1 MCGIF
6 GYIGPRNAART
17 CVAGLKKLE
26 YRGYDSAGVAG
37 VTGLHELEAV
47 KEVGRIANLES
58 AVDQALPQWSA
69 AIAHTRWATHG
80 QVSKENAHPHFDH
93 TRSIAIVH
101 NGIIENHQPLRDQ
114 LSSRDVQWATQ
125 TDTEVVAELIASLYE
140 GDMLVAVA
148 RTVSQLEGSY
158 ALAIVHRDF
167 PDWIFLAAKDCPL
180 AIGIGHGE
188 VFIASDA
195 RAFGEHTQEVL
206 FLEGGEIAAVRA
218 QAVALYDFQLHPKS
232 RAPHLVKALQES
244 MSKAGYSHY
253 MLKEIHEQPQ
263 VIRDA
268 FAGRLVGSHHP
279 VHLPA
284 LDQALHRLPQ
294 LRQLSMIACG
304 TSYHAGCLGALWAEE
319 ILRLPS
325 HAEIASEYRYRA
337 PVVPEGTLTC
347 AISQSGET
355 ADTLAALREAASS
368 GSPVYGLCNVE
379 GSTLHREATATA
391 LLGAGMEVS
400 VASTKAFTSQL
411 GVLALSILKLA
422 EDRGMEESALTQM
435 KSDLA
440 RIPEQL
446 EQVLRQAPA
455 IRQIAQQWASCN
467 RFFFIGRRHLVPVA
481 LEAALKLKEIAYVDA
496 SGYAAG
502 ELKHGPIALI
512 DSQSPTIAFCTNQQT
527 SAKMLSNLSEIQA
540 RGGPICAVTF
550 EDDVEWEAVAQ
561 HRIVLPACPDWLA
574 PFTASVVCQL
584 FAYYVALERGC
595 EIDQPRNLAK
605 SVTVE

>member
-6 GYIGPRNAART
+6 GYIGPRDAAQT
-17 CVAGLKKLE
+17 CVEGLKKLE

-37 VTGLHELEAV
+37 VTGYHKLEAL

-58 AVDQALPQWSA
+58 AVGLVRPQWSA

-80 QVSKENAHPHFDH
+80 QVSKENAHPHVDH

-101 NGIIENHQPLRDQ
+101 NGIIENHQPLRER
-114 LSSRDVQWATQ
+114 LSEQGVRWATQ
-125 TDTEVVAELIASLYE
+125 TDTEVVAELLASCYE

-180 AIGIGHGE
+180 AIGVGQGE
-188 VFIASDA
+188 IFIASDA

-206 FLEGGEIAAVRA
+206 FLEGGELAAVRA
-218 QAVALYDFQLHPKS
+218 SSVALYDFQLHPKS
-232 RAPHLVKALQES
+232 RSPHLVRALQES

-263 VIRDA
+263 VILDA
-268 FAGRLVGSHHP
+268 MEGRLVSPNHP

-284 LDQALHRLPQ
+284 LDQALHGIEELK
-294 LRQLSMIACG
+294 QLSFIACG
-304 TSYHAGCLGALWAEE
+304 TSFHAGCLGALWVEE
-319 ILRLPS
+319 FLRIPAR
-325 HAEIASEYRYRA
+325 AEIASEYRYRA
-337 PVVPEGTLTC
+337 PVVQEGTLTC

-355 ADTLAALREAASS
+355 ADTLAALREAAAA
-368 GSPVYGLCNVE
+368 GSPTFGLCNVE
-379 GSTLHREATATA
+379 GSTLHREASATA

-411 GVLALSILKLA
+411 GVLALSVIKLA
-422 EDRGMEESALTQM
+422 ECRGISGPMMAEM
-435 KSDLA
+435 KRDLA
-440 RIPEQL
+440 MIPQQVE
-446 EQVLRQAPA
+446 EVLRQAPA
-455 IRQIAQQWASCN
+455 IREVARGWASFD

-512 DSQSPTIAFCTNQQT
+512 DAQSPTVAFCTNRQT
-527 SAKMLSNLSEIQA
+527 ASKMLSNLSEIQA
-540 RGGPICAVTF
+540 RGGPICVVSFA
-550 EDDVEWEAVAQ
+550 DDTEWDAVAQ
-561 HRIVLPACPDWLA
+561 HRIVLPSCPDWLA